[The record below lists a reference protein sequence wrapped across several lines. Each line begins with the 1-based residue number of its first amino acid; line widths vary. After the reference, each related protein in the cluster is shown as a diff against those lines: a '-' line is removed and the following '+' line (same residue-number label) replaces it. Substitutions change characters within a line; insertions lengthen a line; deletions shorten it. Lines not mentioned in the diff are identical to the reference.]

1 MFLYIELAPLPDGT
15 KLDSYTLITERALKG
30 GVLCVPG
37 AAFMPRGMKSSFV
50 RASFSLAD
58 EAIADEAFRRLR
70 AVVEE
75 ARSDSRSS

>member
-1 MFLYIELAPLPDGT
+1 MFLFIELSPLSNGT
-15 KLDSYTLITERALKG
+15 KLDSYTLITEKALKG

-58 EAIADEAFRRLR
+58 EAIANEAFRRLR
-70 AVVEE
+70 IVIDE
-75 ARSDSRSS
+75 AKAEYQ

>member
-1 MFLYIELAPLPDGT
+1 MFLYIELAPLSDGT
-15 KLDSYTLITERALKG
+15 KLDSYALITERAFKG

-58 EAIADEAFRRLR
+58 EAVADEAFRRLR
-70 AVVEE
+70 IVIDE
-75 ARSDSRSS
+75 ARAESSL

>member
-1 MFLYIELAPLPDGT
+1 MFLYIELAPLPDGS
-15 KLDSYTLITERALKG
+15 KVDSYKLITERAFKG

-58 EAIADEAFRRLR
+58 EAIAEEAFRRLR
-70 AVVEE
+70 IVIDEVRAD
-75 ARSDSRSS
+75 ASDQ